1 MSGWLARGSQR
12 GEALMSRFR
21 GASPLKDKEVDA
33 GACFE
38 SFRIHWQQ
46 AWDMM
51 QAHLVRRTLE
61 SGRNV
66 RAQNVTLPLVKAETD
81 LLTR

>member
-21 GASPLKDKEVDA
+21 GVSPLKDKEVDA

-38 SFRIHWQQ
+38 TFRIHWQQ
-46 AWDMM
+46 AWEMM
-51 QAHLVRRTLE
+51 QAHQV
-61 SGRNV
+61 GHG
-66 RAQNVTLPLVKAETD
+66 
-81 LLTR
+81 